1 MGTSGKSNASY
12 AEQQSSRAEQQE
24 DRPSEQLKNA
34 ATVFKGTT
42 LPHIVVKRQL
52 TLHDACEH
60 RLSDAFHE
68 RTRSSTNNSVT
79 SRFLAGFAGFITSQF
94 DKSIDKG
101 KAWQLHRRTLLE
113 PASPSQIRAHERH
126 LRKAGPLR
134 ALSAYARDKNVLKLV
149 SKGSAELQC
158 LHGTGAD
165 RIAVLQRQQRQQQQ
179 W

>member
-1 MGTSGKSNASY
+1 MPLTSELGVVPTI
-12 AEQQSSRAEQQE
+12 Q
-24 DRPSEQLKNA
+24 
-34 ATVFKGTT
+34 
-42 LPHIVVKRQL
+42 LPH
-52 TLHDACEH
+52 A
-60 RLSDAFHE
+60 AFTA
-68 RTRSSTNNSVT
+68 RV
-79 SRFLAGFAGFITSQF
+79 GFTTSQV

-149 SKGSAELQC
+149 SKGTMQLHRPHSA
-158 LHGTGAD
+158 GAD
-165 RIAVLQRQQRQQQQ
+165 RHAVQQQQRQQ